1 MIIAERKP
9 LEEILKSIEKY
20 SKILVLGCRGCVTVC
35 AVGGEKEVSKLAE
48 EIKIARE
55 KEGKIIE
62 IFEKTLIRQCELKY
76 LEPLKE
82 FEDKVEAV
90 VSLGCG
96 VGVNLIADFYPKIR
110 IYPGVNTTFYGAKV
124 EKGHWIE
131 MCRGCGDCIIDKTAG
146 LCPIARCA
154 KNLLNGP
161 CGGSQGGKCEVR
173 KDMPCV
179 WHEIVERLKNRGEL
193 ERLSEIWEPKDWRSA
208 GGDGVR
214 VIIREDLKI

>member
-9 LEEILKSIEKY
+9 LEEILESVRGYK
-20 SKILVLGCRGCVTVC
+20 KILVLGCRGCVTVC
-35 AVGGEKEVSKLAE
+35 SVGGEKEVSRLAE
-48 EIKIARE
+48 EIKLVRE
-55 KEGKIIE
+55 KEGKTIE
-62 IFEKTLIRQCELKY
+62 IFEKTLVRQCEPKY

-82 FEDKVEAV
+82 FKNEVEAV

-96 VGVNLIADFYPKIR
+96 VGVNLIADLYPEIR

-131 MCRGCGDCIIDKTAG
+131 KCRGCGDCIIGKTAG

-161 CGGSQGGKCEVR
+161 CGGSQNGKCEVNP
-173 KDMPCV
+173 DIPCV
-179 WHEIVERLKNRGEL
+179 WHQIIDRLERRGEL
-193 ERLSEIWEPKDWRSA
+193 EKLVEIWGPKDWRSS
-208 GGDGVR
+208 GGGGVR
-214 VIIREDLKI
+214 EFVKK